1 MLLAEV
7 EEVDG
12 CTEVAG
18 GEDTGEPEG
27 NAAFASGFLGVL
39 ADAPELD
46 VAGLR
51 SDVELPLV
59 VLVSERFFE
68 DFPPIV
74 EEVYDCA
81 ARRTNV
87 RGRLGLPRGRRSAV
101 YWGARR
107 LFYTERRRIRRQV
120 S

>member
-27 NAAFASGFLGVL
+27 DAAFASGFLGVL

-74 EEVYDCA
+74 EEIQPLVEVERLVGGLLRLAKCEQ
-81 ARRTNV
+81 
-87 RGRLGLPRGRRSAV
+87 RGATPLGCVHAPRPGTS
-101 YWGARR
+101 
-107 LFYTERRRIRRQV
+107 
-120 S
+120 